1 MTLRC
6 RVTCKGTLGWVVS
19 SHCSH
24 FSVRVVCSTRSL
36 LPCGKCDTDI
46 QSLLLSPPQMHLS
59 VKVLIGLCCLGATV
73 MAQAQY
79 DGDLYAEA
87 SQDSSVYTP
96 NRLG

>member
-6 RVTCKGTLGWVVS
+6 RVTCKGTLGWVLTVVNS
-19 SHCSH
+19 VVELCFRLDLRCSMGM
-24 FSVRVVCSTRSL
+24 R
-36 LPCGKCDTDI
+36 GINI
-46 QSLLLSPPQMHLS
+46 QFPLLSPPQMHLS
-59 VKVLIGLCCLGATV
+59 VKVLIGLCCLGAMV